1 LLIDLYESHMQHSN
15 DVLNSL
21 VVKQQPKLNV
31 NEAAED
37 WSLLTLNS
45 NSNNNKLDD
54 LETIDQYLASDS
66 IHLCLFNLINL
77 IGSNFIQILP
87 KTILVVF
94 RKKSQQVLLEKRI
107 EKLTNTKVLSIGMDQ
122 LAMIKQTAS
131 SNNSC

>member
-1 LLIDLYESHMQHSN
+1 
-15 DVLNSL
+15 
-21 VVKQQPKLNV
+21 
-31 NEAAED
+31 
-37 WSLLTLNS
+37 
-45 NSNNNKLDD
+45 
-54 LETIDQYLASDS
+54 
-66 IHLCLFNLINL
+66 L

-94 RKKSQQVLLEKRI
+94 RKKSQQVLLEKII